1 MDIVPI
7 LLAVAGLVFLV
18 WEIWALAFIRRA
30 FKTDRLPLPWRRRR
44 TRGFVIGAILVLT
57 IPWQAYPLGD
67 GTAAGIPFF
76 AAWYDAKGR
85 DFIGAITLPALMGN
99 AAVWFLLPQLVLV
112 YRARRYLS
120 SAEASHADGT

>member
-7 LLAVAGLVFLV
+7 LLAVAGLVLLV
-18 WEIWALAFIRRA
+18 WEIWSFVFVRRA
-30 FKTDRLPLPWRRRR
+30 LKAGSLSPPWRRRR
-44 TRGFVIGAILVLT
+44 TIAFVIGVLLVMT

-85 DFIGAITLPALMGN
+85 DFIGAITLQHCWAMLQYG
-99 AAVWFLLPQLVLV
+99 FLCPSLCSHTA
-112 YRARRYLS
+112 RA
-120 SAEASHADGT
+120 DI